1 MEDTSIP
8 PERDELVE
16 RPARV
21 VSEDEVE
28 ALRLEQERDARPSP
42 LVLPRAITDAEA
54 EAIRQE
60 LDKEMRYARIT
71 LAPSMYQVEQHLPR
85 RGSDVEAWL
94 KRRRDEWAPNEA
106 GVWPDAHHALDG
118 LLDEYRRCADYGLP
132 LNASLEGTDG
142 V

>member
-8 PERDELVE
+8 PERDELVPLVE

-21 VSEDEVE
+21 VSEDE
-28 ALRLEQERDARPSP
+28 ALRLEQERDASSSP
-42 LVLPRAITDAEA
+42 VVLPRITGEEA
-54 EAIRQE
+54 EVIRQA

-71 LAPSMYQVEQHLPR
+71 LAPSMYQVEQHRPH

-94 KRRRDEWAPNEA
+94 KRRRDEWVPRGSE
-106 GVWPDAHHALDG
+106 VHRALDG
-118 LLDEYRRCADYGLP
+118 LLDEYRRRADYGLP